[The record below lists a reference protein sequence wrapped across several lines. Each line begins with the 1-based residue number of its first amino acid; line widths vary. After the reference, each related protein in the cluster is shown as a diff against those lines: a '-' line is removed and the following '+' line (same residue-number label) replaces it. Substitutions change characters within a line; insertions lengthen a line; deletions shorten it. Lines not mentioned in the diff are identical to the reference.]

1 MKTTKKR
8 IIKLLNV
15 NGKMTTDELS
25 GILGISSTAVRRHL
39 TTLEARGLVCYRTE
53 QRGMG
58 RPSFIYELKG
68 NGPSVFRQSFTDF
81 VNTVLLEMKEWDG
94 EKGPDELFDRHQ
106 SKRQEQYLK
115 STEGET
121 LTDRVACLARLME
134 SEGRMTTWQQLRK
147 DRFILREHNC
157 PFHRLKEQ
165 FDYPCRCEVSLLR
178 QSLQANVTRVSHIR
192 DGDVACVYEIEGTE
206 NGATYKPLE
215 FLPQPHSLILPEN
228 GISVNKTNG
237 TA

>member
-1 MKTTKKR
+1 
-8 IIKLLNV
+8 
-15 NGKMTTDELS
+15 
-25 GILGISSTAVRRHL
+25 
-39 TTLEARGLVCYRTE
+39 
-53 QRGMG
+53 
-58 RPSFIYELKG
+58 
-68 NGPSVFRQSFTDF
+68 VFRQSFTDF
-81 VNTVLLEMKEWDG
+81 VNTVLLELKEWDG